1 MKTRAGVP
9 GRTGTPSRISCTGR
23 GASARAPLGAFLLLV
38 LGLLGGCQE
47 ECLRH
52 SDCRAGW
59 VCEADGL
66 CDIPPVPPATD
77 SDAATG
83 DTPDAAPPDDAGA
96 EDAGD
101 DAGDGPADAGSDL
114 DAFG

>member
-1 MKTRAGVP
+1 MSGGATLI
-9 GRTGTPSRISCTGR
+9 SRVRPAHGFQRR

-52 SDCRAGW
+52 SDCPAGW
-59 VCEADGL
+59 VCEASGL
-66 CDIPPVPPATD
+66 CDIAPVPPATE
-77 SDAATG
+77 SDAGTG
-83 DTPDAAPPDDAGA
+83 GTPDAASPDDAGA
-96 EDAGD
+96 GDAGD
-101 DAGDGPADAGSDL
+101 ASDGPADAGSDL